1 MARSLTD
8 LGRRERQIMDAVHR
22 LGEATVSDVRAA
34 LADPPSY
41 SSVRTMMRLL
51 ETKGYLTHRQDGIR
65 YVYRSTQSLA
75 KTRTSALKHVLN
87 TFFGGSTSDAVA
99 ALIELAPG
107 ELTDDEVEQL
117 QEIIREAKER
127 ENKP

>member
-1 MARSLTD
+1 MARSLND

-22 LGEATVSDVRAA
+22 LGEATVSVVRAA

-51 ETKGYLTHRQDGIR
+51 ESKGYLTHRQDGIR

>member
-1 MARSLTD
+1 MARSLND
-8 LGRRERQIMDAVHR
+8 LGRRQRQIMDAVHR

-51 ETKGYLTHRQDGIR
+51 ESKGYLTHRQDGIR

-127 ENKP
+127 ENMP

>member
-1 MARSLTD
+1 MARSLND
-8 LGRRERQIMDAVHR
+8 LGRRERQIMDAIHR
-22 LGEATVSDVRAA
+22 GGEATVGEVLAA
-34 LADPPSY
+34 LRDPPSY
-41 SSVRTMMRLL
+41 SSVRTMLRLL
-51 ETKGYLTHRQDGIR
+51 ESKGYLTHRQEGVR
-65 YVYRSTQSLA
+65 YVYRPTQSLV

>member
-1 MARSLTD
+1 MAHSLND
-8 LGRRERQIMDAVHR
+8 LGRRERQIMDAIHR
-22 LGEATVSDVRAA
+22 QGEATVSEVRAA
-34 LADPPSY
+34 LAEPPSY

-51 ETKGYLTHRQDGIR
+51 ESKGYLTHRQQGVR
-65 YVYRSTQSLA
+65 YVYRPTQSLA
-75 KTRTSALKHVLN
+75 KTRVSALKHMLN

-99 ALIELAPG
+99 ALVELSPG

-127 ENKP
+127 EHKR

>member
-1 MARSLTD
+1 MARSLND
-8 LGRRERQIMDAVHR
+8 LGRRERQIMDAIHR

-51 ETKGYLTHRQDGIR
+51 ESKRYLTHRQDGIR

-117 QEIIREAKER
+117 QEIIRDAKER
-127 ENKP
+127 ESKP

>member
-1 MARSLTD
+1 MARSLND
-8 LGRRERQIMDAVHR
+8 LGRRERQIMDAIHR

-51 ETKGYLTHRQDGIR
+51 ESKGYLYHRQDGIR
-65 YVYRSTQSLA
+65 YVYRSAQSPA
-75 KTRTSALKHVLN
+75 KTRISALKHVLH

-99 ALIELAPG
+99 ALIELEPG
-107 ELTDDEVEQL
+107 ELTDAEAEQL
-117 QEIIREAKER
+117 LEIIREAKER